1 MVLCSVSFF
10 FFFGIF
16 CVALSIFDL
25 QNELKRFYSPVLG
38 AELKIDMASFPSG
51 TGVEWPVVGISLVPI
66 PSSDYTKNSRILMD
80 MNSIWIRMIAVLL
93 AFLCQAKLGA
103 LDSMFW
109 EVQNIL
115 RREKN
120 TAVWHLS

>member
-1 MVLCSVSFF
+1 MERTKAATVKLQYLKNYLCCHKKDKQNQAPYQKLPVTFMLWYCVQYRFF

-51 TGVEWPVVGISLVPI
+51 TGVE
-66 PSSDYTKNSRILMD
+66 
-80 MNSIWIRMIAVLL
+80 
-93 AFLCQAKLGA
+93 
-103 LDSMFW
+103 
-109 EVQNIL
+109 
-115 RREKN
+115 
-120 TAVWHLS
+120 